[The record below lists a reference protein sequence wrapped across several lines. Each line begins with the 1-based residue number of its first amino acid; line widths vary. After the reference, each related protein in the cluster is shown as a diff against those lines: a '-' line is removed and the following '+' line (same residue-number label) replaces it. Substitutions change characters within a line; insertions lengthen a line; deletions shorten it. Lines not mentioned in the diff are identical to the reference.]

1 MSNGNG
7 TVCAKCGSCE
17 FKLMRTAKGQILAE
31 CLKCAHPHL
40 MEGVNILWS
49 PEREEDN
56 QKKTSERTETRKEI
70 LEEFKDK
77 SLDASTNEMV
87 EFIEKESLKDVSF
100 YDITRIFW
108 NKKGLDLFIYSG
120 DPDFVLKRL
129 RVERAVREK
138 LHCQDNISPKQHEK
152 EKELPD
158 STKPK
163 ILKQAKQK
171 QNKKRSE

>member
-17 FKLMRTAKGQILAE
+17 FKLVRTAKGQILAE

-49 PEREEDN
+49 PEREENN

-77 SLDASTNEMV
+77 SLDESTNEMV

-108 NKKGLDLFIYSG
+108 NKKGLNLFIYSG

-138 LHCQDNISPKQHEK
+138 LHCQGDINRKQKEEEK
-152 EKELPD
+152 EPID
-158 STKPK
+158 SLKPK
-163 ILKQAKQK
+163 ILEKTKREA
-171 QNKKRSE
+171 NNHKKD